1 MKYRKLR
8 FFSVVCVASLIISQ
22 GAIAANSVDNGDPG
36 STSGYSQTDVTPIS
50 VDDLE
55 IKVEKKEYNGNTTA
69 NATVTVKPDL
79 LNGKNVTVKYT
90 AAAFDNENAGENKA
104 VTISGLHLEGED
116 KDGFNLSIPDEEP
129 ITVNDA
135 VITQRV
141 IELTPDDSQ
150 LHYTSDV
157 YPTSGITV
165 TYDSTRIIA
174 DDNVSG
180 IPKKVYI
187 VFDDNTDE
195 KYNYS
200 LDKNGIKTEKVLA
213 NTNYKVQI
221 AGSKKPIVN
230 SPESPSLLPAQF
242 DSSENIIYDDELG
255 YITREDVKVTLRA
268 QPGKP
273 DNGVFFYVTST
284 DNKYSAHKEND
295 LYVSDNKITLSEEK
309 ENDKVKYVELKCSL
323 DANTIP
329 VENVSFTN
337 GNITSDKLMI
347 DKTSPTLY
355 SSDKLTLTY
364 NDNIQKIGVS
374 GGFVDN
380 GTGIK
385 SIEYKID
392 KKDYQPLEIS
402 GDGIKT
408 SPFVFKTADED
419 VYYIADYKD
428 FNSDDVVKGTCQ
440 ITFRVTDNV
449 GNVFITTKNSFAK
462 VEQGGT
468 IAQPTISYI
477 ELRQGT
483 ETELDKFLNILS
495 FGIYTNNEL
504 TLDIKAAADNF
515 SESHVMNDAV
525 TVSLV
530 DKGEDGNS
538 EMVYKDTPDE
548 TLEDGTLRFSL
559 GNDDKI
565 ITKLYIKIANEYGQA
580 LILPL
585 KEALNKQWNE
595 NTPQTDS
602 DKWVFDK
609 TAPTISLSLDSR
621 TKPEDMDENDEFNP
635 RAISKD
641 YEQFEIVASDS
652 SGIQSFEVYNKNDD
666 TYNLFD
672 NNKNEYFISDDKEN
686 KYTIIKLIENGFKI
700 SDGENEIEVSI
711 KKETITIDNPDE
723 PDNPDT
729 KNSYS
734 IVDKNEKTYFFADE
748 NTVYALEDVNDETHY
763 VIKSDDTTTAI
774 FVAEKHN
781 LYEICDQ
788 NYQHV
793 AFENENT
800 TIRCVI
806 YPDALSEG
814 ENTFVVCAKDNAGNT
829 SSPIEYTIDVL
840 KEIGNTD
847 LKLLSPVPN
856 TKMYTEENE
865 CWVNESSIED
875 NIREE
880 TIHSESEQE
889 NIEKYPL
896 TFKFSL
902 PTDTDLRTISSIKY
916 YLIKDD
922 AYNNDASYNRIQI
935 SEWNAT
941 KKNGNIEYTK
951 NLQLPKSYFQN
962 NTNNSIK
969 NTTNYSQN
977 GIIHLKC
984 IIKRT
989 GESTISKELIIHV
1002 DKNNPQISYFKV
1014 SRTNTSVKDMI
1025 NILSFGIFYK
1035 NEIKISTEVTDA
1047 INDVGIESV
1056 RFYDLN
1062 GNEFTDVTQDD
1073 QNSNSYHITIPG
1085 DAQVYQTGIKV
1096 VATDKLGNETT
1107 EYLNKGNLVIDES
1120 NDYKDLESN
1129 LILIEEYAPVSTIT
1143 MPKSTFDL
1151 DDKSWFDAADQKITL
1166 TTTDTLFGAENNS
1179 GIRNISIKVNEKS
1192 VGTAESGSYKRIT
1205 SDGYVTEESNTL
1217 ITNSISEKSKVV
1229 EANYTFSIYDLIEIA
1244 DTTDGRYEIF
1254 VEAMD
1259 NAGNVS
1265 TESVTFYR
1273 DITSP
1278 IVTDFRFSNPSKSEN
1293 EKDKTDRDEMSG
1305 VTIDQDQN
1313 IVKTDY
1319 GYYFK
1324 ESFDLTVCAEDTNA
1338 SSGFRSVTLTLVDYA
1353 DGNAVRRDSETK
1365 DCTYDSEGK
1374 VIFPTFNIESGFK
1387 GMILAEVTDNTGN
1400 VSSERS
1406 PRAFVSDNGQP
1417 NISIKVNN
1425 EPIPS
1430 VSGANG
1436 DKLYTENVSFTVTVS
1451 DTKSGLKEIVY
1462 NGISDGTPG
1471 YNSVVKT
1478 TIDDENSKENGTD
1491 IGNGWI
1497 VESTDL
1503 NVVTSVKKTFM
1514 FGEAGDDT
1522 GILAKFTAK
1531 DNANNTNEDQTFSF
1545 TIDRV
1550 NPEINKVSLISSDG
1564 TKEVQFTNNNAFEYK
1579 YFYKTLFSVTTQ
1591 ASDPSPSSGLNKM
1604 DYRFVTYDANG
1615 EVTNNDTSV
1624 KDVIIVSGQTE
1635 NVQIPESFTKGQIFV
1650 KAYDNTLKN
1659 ISDEK
1664 GIFGVVIDNTA
1675 PVISIDKLP
1684 NTNGENNAVDDDG
1697 NVLYN
1702 DPNKVSFKVTI
1713 EDTESGI
1720 KNIHYSKSSEKT
1732 VGLAETQTSID
1743 VSNPE
1748 YIIDSAIGDVAN
1760 DSDWTIEAMDHNLVT
1775 KVSRIFTFDEDD
1787 KNIQYIF
1794 DATDQSDNTSNEETS
1809 QSFTIDTVAPS
1820 VTGISFSIKTAD
1832 NISDV
1837 KPEEFIDKLEYG
1849 YYFKE
1854 QMVITASC
1862 EDSRP
1867 SSGLKMMSFRFVPY
1881 KDGEQIEQS
1890 GYAEPKKSDVN
1901 DFVVAEK
1908 IVNGKATCTVEK
1920 GFKGQIFVTAYDYAA
1935 FYYDVNT
1942 SEEITTQAFVI
1953 EDNAPEIKIAE
1964 LPETSLTDDLGNKL
1978 YTKKVSFKVTITDTE
1993 AGLREVTYAHRSD
2006 NIKGNNSSEKTISQ
2020 VFANTS
2026 GDYEVGYTFKDTGW
2040 VIDKMDNNLITQ
2052 VSQTF
2057 VFDKDDKN
2065 VYMIFGATDRSNNK
2079 SADKNSEK
2087 FTIDT
2092 VNPTVEKFTFEPAS
2106 EDNISEVTD
2115 FIEELEYGYYFKKSF
2130 NAVVTVDD
2138 KIPSS
2143 GLDKVVFHLV
2153 AYENGEI
2160 VSDQTYS
2167 VPVQSKKATYLI
2179 PEGFKGQVYAQ
2190 VFDRAVNKSLE
2201 ETPQAFVVDEIVP
2214 TITIE
2219 PLPDNKSKTDMD
2231 GNKLYAEAVQFRVT
2245 ITDDKSGLRSVTYS
2259 KNSEKD
2265 SFNDVVTQVEN
2276 ITNYNV
2282 GDSIGNGWQITKMD
2296 RNLITEVSQVFSFAF
2311 DDNHIIMNYR
2321 ATDRSMNTCDIEK
2334 SESFTIDTTA
2344 PVVHVSYPE
2353 PVNGRYYKGSV
2364 TFNFSITER
2373 NFDSSLMERTI
2384 KDSFR
2389 SNNDLQISYSSSS
2402 STEHTATVTFPE
2414 GDYQFT
2420 YRGED
2425 RGGNKAQI
2433 YYGNNTD
2440 AVSIFSDSFNVDS
2453 TVPQFTTNFKDFIVD
2468 GKDEYYFNTDKT
2480 VELAVIEHNFY
2491 AYDMGVTLQKKA
2503 SGSGHTTDGDGWYDI
2518 GSYSGDWKQDAS
2530 NSDRH
2535 TLSIP
2540 IKDDAIYHV
2549 IVKPTDRAGNDAAT
2563 IQSSIFEIDKTAP
2576 HLASRNG
2583 DSSNTES
2590 TFLDVYDEKRKDD
2603 QAPSLRFEDSN
2614 FDRIVI
2620 TATIFKTKYIGDN
2633 LVIDMEPDTI
2643 ANELSKTS
2651 YEKDFNLNDYFSDD
2665 GVYIFSF
2672 VAYDK
2677 AGNSSE
2683 EVNDTYFRMI
2693 KSDILAYID
2702 NSNSSD
2708 HTGYY
2713 SLMDENQSSIS
2724 KKATDIDDLD
2734 IIVVTK
2740 VKDAD
2745 SSYSIQLEDS
2755 KTQYKYSADEF
2766 VSIKDSKIG
2775 NSKTMVKKEIHLPG
2789 SYFSETFK
2797 DDSMDTRLYLYL
2809 NYNDTPCS
2817 LATIHIDNEKP
2828 SATLPDY
2835 FHSWSNVMF
2844 TDHVEVTLT
2853 NISEKLDM
2861 TKTKVYECPR
2871 EGERVEIQLTDASYD
2886 ESKKTLTFT
2895 LSEGVH
2901 NIDISLVD
2909 EAGNEWNVDRIRYF
2923 TVGNLWLY
2931 VGIGVVLG
2939 IGAIVIT
2946 IILVRKNK
2954 KSKKNSAQTS

>member
-8 FFSVVCVASLIISQ
+8 FLSVVCVASLLISQ
-22 GAIAANSVDNGDPG
+22 GAIAAYSLGDSDPDP
-36 STSGYSQTDVTPIS
+36 TSGYSESEITHITIDDVVVE
-50 VDDLE
+50 VDE
-55 IKVEKKEYNGNTTA
+55 KEYDGNTNA
-69 NATVTVKPDL
+69 NATVTINPNI

-90 AAAFDNENAGENKA
+90 TAEFDNEKAGENKN
-104 VTISGLHLEGED
+104 VTISNLYLDGED
-116 KDGFNLSIPDEEP
+116 KDEFKLDFDEKKVSNGVISRKIITITPSDTTLHYSSEEFP
-129 ITVNDA
+129 ISLKVNDA
-135 VITQRV
+135 KNQILHGETISDIPRAIFIVKSGNDYRYSFEEDDVVVVKNSTNDNYRFKID
-141 IELTPDDSQ
+141 EDMTPAVDS
-150 LHYTSDV
+150 
-157 YPTSGITV
+157 PTP
-165 TYDSTRIIA
+165 A
-174 DDNVSG
+174 
-180 IPKKVYI
+180 
-187 VFDDNTDE
+187 
-195 KYNYS
+195 
-200 LDKNGIKTEKVLA
+200 A
-213 NTNYKVQI
+213 
-221 AGSKKPIVN
+221 
-230 SPESPSLLPAQF
+230 LLPAIF
-242 DSSENIIYDDELG
+242 DSSASITFDDELG
-255 YITREDVKVTLRA
+255 FITKDDVSIVLRA
-268 QPGKP
+268 QPGIP
-273 DNGVFFYVTST
+273 DSGSLSFHVISDVST
-284 DNKYSAHKEND
+284 ENNEYSANIESGIYTSDMPLSVND
-295 LYVSDNKITLSEEK
+295 
-309 ENDKVKYVELKCSL
+309 NDVRTVEIKCSL
-323 DANTIP
+323 
-329 VENVSFTN
+329 VEGAEPSPIQFSN
-337 GNITSDKLMI
+337 GSVDSYKLMI
-347 DKTSPTLY
+347 DKAAPTLY
-355 SSDKLTLTY
+355 SADKLTLTY
-364 NDNIQKIGVS
+364 NDSIQKIGVS

-385 SIEYKID
+385 SIEYKIGD
-392 KKDYQPLEIS
+392 NTYKSLEIS
-402 GDGIKT
+402 GNGNKT
-408 SPFVFKTADED
+408 SPFVFKTGEEN
-419 VYYIADYKD
+419 VYYIADYND
-428 FNSDDVVKGTCQ
+428 FTPEQVKNGICE

-449 GNVFITTKNSFAK
+449 GNRYITNKNLFN
-462 VEQGGT
+462 VDNGGT
-468 IAQPTISYI
+468 IAEPTIESI
-477 ELRQGT
+477 ILKDENNPQSV
-483 ETELDKFLNILS
+483 LDDFLHILT
-495 FGIYTNNEL
+495 FGIYTNSNL
-504 TLDIKAAADNF
+504 ALDIKAAADNF
-515 SESHVMNDAV
+515 SSNHVEKSGV
-525 TVSLV
+525 SVSLI
-530 DKGEDGNS
+530 DKGENDNS
-538 EMVYKDTPDE
+538 ESVYKDSPDE

-565 ITKLYIKIANEYGQA
+565 VNRLYVKVTNEYERTFTIS
-580 LILPL
+580 LR
-585 KEALNKQWNE
+585 EALKTGGQWNE
-595 NTPQTDS
+595 ETTGTNS

-609 TAPTISLSLDSR
+609 TPPQISLSLDSR
-621 TKPEDMDENDEFNP
+621 TKPEDMDENDDFNP

-641 YEQFEIVASDS
+641 YDQFEIVASDS
-652 SGIQSFEVYNKNDD
+652 SGIDSFEVYNKNED
-666 TYNLFD
+666 TYTISDTD
-672 NNKNEYFISDDKEN
+672 NIEYFIVDDKGNE
-686 KYTIIKLIENGFKI
+686 YSIIKLIENGFII
-700 SDGENEIEVSI
+700 SDGDDNIEVSI
-711 KKETITIDNPDE
+711 KKESITVDNPD
-723 PDNPDT
+723 NPNNPNT
-729 KNSYS
+729 KDIYS
-734 IVDKNEKTYFFADE
+734 IVDKNNTSFFFADKDFE
-748 NTVYALEDVNDETHY
+748 YTLEGVKGEKNF
-763 VIKSDDTTTAI
+763 VIKNNDITI
-774 FVAEKHN
+774 EV
-781 LYEICDQ
+781 EISEVHHDIIGQ
-788 NYQHV
+788 DNQPIDSTK
-793 AFENENT
+793 ENT
-800 TIRCVI
+800 TVHCLIH
-806 YPDALSEG
+806 PDTLSEG
-814 ENTFVVCAKDNAGNT
+814 ENVFVAIAKDNAGNT
-829 SSPIEYTIDVL
+829 SSTEYTVDVL
-840 KEIGNTD
+840 KEIGSTN
-847 LKLLSPVPN
+847 LKLLSPDPN
-856 TKMYTEENE
+856 TTMFTNENQYWVKESAIEEN
-865 CWVNESSIED
+865 IK
-875 NIREE
+875 EE
-880 TIHSESEQE
+880 VDSKSEQE
-889 NIEKYPL
+889 VSEKYPL
-896 TFKFSL
+896 VFKFSL
-902 PTDTDLRTISSIKY
+902 SPDTDLKDISSIKY
-916 YLIKDD
+916 YIVKDD
-922 AYNNDASYNRIQI
+922 ESSTDYGYNRINI
-935 SEWNAT
+935 SEWNVT
-941 KKNGNIEYTK
+941 NSNKDKIITNHEQV
-951 NLQLPKSYFQN
+951 LQLPQKYYNGNSYS
-962 NTNNSIK
+962 SIV
-969 NTTNYSQN
+969 NTTNYLQN
-977 GIIHLKC
+977 NIIHIRAEL
-984 IIKRT
+984 T
-989 GESTISKELIIHV
+989 SKNGKTYKYV
-1002 DKNNPQISYFKV
+1002 DKNGNRPYLKEITVHIDKEDPQISYFTI
-1014 SRTNTSVKDMI
+1014 SRTNTSVDDLI
-1025 NILSFGIFYK
+1025 NILTFGIFYK
-1035 NEIKISTEVTDA
+1035 NEIRICTDVTDA
-1047 INDVGIESV
+1047 DNDVGIESV

-1062 GNEFTDVTQDD
+1062 GNELTDVKQDN
-1073 QNSNSYHITIPG
+1073 QNSNSYYITLPS
-1085 DAQVYQTGIKV
+1085 DTKVYQTGIKV
-1096 VATDKLGNETT
+1096 VAKDKLRNETV
-1107 EYLNKGNLVIDES
+1107 EYLNKGNLVLDENS
-1120 NDYKDLESN
+1120 NYKDLENN
-1129 LILIEEYAPVSTIT
+1129 LILIEEYAPVPTIT
-1143 MPKSTFDL
+1143 MPTPTYGSNGD
-1151 DDKSWFDAADQKITL
+1151 SWFDAKDQKISL
-1166 TTTDTLFGAENNS
+1166 KVTDDLFGVNNNS
-1179 GIRNISIKVNEKS
+1179 GIRDISVKVNEKS
-1192 VGTAESGSYKRIT
+1192 VGTAESGSYKTIT
-1205 SDGYVTEESNTL
+1205 SDGEETKENNTL
-1217 ITNSISEKSKVV
+1217 ITDTISSKSKIV
-1229 EANYTFSIYDLIEIA
+1229 ETDYTFSIYDLIEIA
-1244 DTTDGRYEIF
+1244 DTNDGSYEL
-1254 VEAMD
+1254 VVKVVD

-1265 TESVTFYR
+1265 TESATFYR
-1273 DITSP
+1273 DITCP
-1278 IVTDFRFSNPSKSEN
+1278 NVTDFRFLDPDKTEN
-1293 EKDKTDRDEMSG
+1293 EKNKTGEMNG
-1305 VTIDQDQN
+1305 VTIDQAQN

-1324 ESFDLTVCAEDTNA
+1324 ESFDLTVSAEDDNA
-1338 SSGFRSVTLTLVDYA
+1338 SSGFASVTLTLVDYT
-1353 DGNAVRRDSETK
+1353 DENAVRRESETK
-1365 DCTYDSEGK
+1365 NCTYDSEGN
-1374 VIFPTFNIESGFK
+1374 VVFPTFTIESGFK
-1387 GMILAEVTDNTGN
+1387 GMILAKVTDNTGN
-1400 VSSERS
+1400 VSGERS

-1604 DYRFVTYDANG
+1604 DYRFVTYDAND

-1908 IVNGKATCTVEK
+1908 IVNGKATCIVEK

-1942 SEEITTQAFVI
+1942 SKEITTQAFVI

-1964 LPETSLTDDLGNKL
+1964 LPETTLTDDLGNKL

-2214 TITIE
+2214 IITIE

-2296 RNLITEVSQVFSFAF
+2296 RNLITEVSQVFSFAS

-2321 ATDRSMNTCDIEK
+2321 ATDRSMNTCDIER

-2344 PVVHVSYPE
+2344 PVVRISYPE
-2353 PVNGRYYKGSV
+2353 PVNGKYYKGSV

-2425 RGGNKAQI
+2425 RGGNIAQI

-2440 AVSIFSDSFNVDS
+2440 AVSVFSDSFNVDA
-2453 TVPQFTTNFKDFIVD
+2453 TAPQFTTNFKDFIID

-2503 SGSGHTTDGDGWYDI
+2503 SGSGHTSEGDGWYDI

-2540 IKDDAIYHV
+2540 IKDDAIYRV

-2563 IQSSIFEIDKTAP
+2563 IESSIFEIDKTAP

-2583 DSSNTES
+2583 ESSNIES

-2603 QAPSLRFEDSN
+2603 PAPTLRFEDSN

-2620 TATIFKTKYIGDN
+2620 TATVFKPKYINDN
-2633 LVIDMEPDTI
+2633 QIISIDKDAI
-2643 ANELSKTS
+2643 SNELSKTS
-2651 YEKDFNLNDYFSDD
+2651 YDKDFSLDKFFTDD
-2665 GVYIFSF
+2665 GVYIFTF

-2677 AGNSSE
+2677 AGNSCK
-2683 EVNDTYFRMI
+2683 EVNDTYFRMV
-2693 KSDILAYID
+2693 STDILAYIA
-2702 NSNSSD
+2702 NSSSDD

-2713 SLMDENQSSIS
+2713 SLMDDNQRAIS
-2724 KKATDIDDLD
+2724 KKASDFKDLD
-2734 IIVVTK
+2734 IQIITK
-2740 VKDAD
+2740 SENKD
-2745 SSYSIQLEDS
+2745 SYDVIIRDEKNQYTTKEYATLSDENIS
-2755 KTQYKYSADEF
+2755 KTS
-2766 VSIKDSKIG
+2766 VIK
-2775 NSKTMVKKEIHLPG
+2775 TIHLPG

-2797 DDSMDTRLYLYL
+2797 DDSLDARMYLSVY
-2809 NYNDTPCS
+2809 YKDTPYD

-2835 FHSWSNVMF
+2835 FHSWSNIMF
-2844 TDHVEVTLT
+2844 TDKVEVTLN

-2861 TKTKVYECPR
+2861 SKTKIYECPR
-2871 EGERVEIQLTDASYD
+2871 EGDRVEIQLTDASYD
-2886 ESKKTLTFT
+2886 EYKKTLTFT
-2895 LSEGVH
+2895 LSEGIH

-2939 IGAIVIT
+2939 IGAILIT
-2946 IILVRKNK
+2946 IILIRKNK